1 MSPTQNKAPEL
12 TTLIFDLDGTLAET
26 ERDGH
31 RLAFNRAF
39 AKADLDWY
47 WDVALYGK
55 LLKITGGKERIRYYV
70 EHYQPNFHLPC
81 PLEELIAELHQIKT
95 HYYVD
100 MLEKQ
105 GIPLRSGVLRL
116 LNSAREQGLQLAIA
130 TTTTPE
136 NVTALLRNSIGVK
149 ALQWFACIA
158 AGDVVKAK
166 KPAADIYYFC
176 LQCLQVEPTQCL
188 AFEDSANGV
197 QAAVGAGI
205 KTIVTVSNYTWD
217 EDFTG
222 AALVLDHLGEPGQP
236 CQVLKGELKNFEY
249 VDIATLRRLHAQE

>member
-39 AKADLDWY
+39 AKTGLDWD
-47 WDVALYGK
+47 WDVALYGR
-55 LLKITGGKERIRYYV
+55 LLKITGGKERIRYYI
-70 EHYQPNFHLPC
+70 EHYQPNFRLPC
-81 PLEELIAELHQIKT
+81 SLEELIAELHQIKT

-105 GIPLRSGVLRL
+105 RIPLRPGVLRL

-136 NVTALLRNSIGVK
+136 NVTALLQNSIGIE
-149 ALQWFACIA
+149 ALQWFDCIA

-166 KPAADIYYFC
+166 KPAADIYHYC
-176 LQCLQVEPTQCL
+176 LQCLQIEPTQCL

-197 QAAVGAGI
+197 QAAVGAGV
-205 KTIVTVSNYTWD
+205 KTLVTVSNYTWD

-249 VDIATLRRLHAQE
+249 VDIAALQRLHAHG